1 MAINY
6 YNTHLT
12 KKESSV
18 IIPKH
23 ALEKGMIIQARYT
36 NVDRK
41 SKQYMF
47 VVLNRDF
54 RGKVHLLSLNEM
66 TTYQLNDMARRTGI
80 RIIPNFKKRGLDFE
94 KLLIMESSNRFY
106 HRKLA
111 GNMDTMYNHS
121 YRTFFANKLG
131 LVQLIDYRFD
141 KDIEPPKDNTL
152 KG

>member
-1 MAINY
+1 MSINY

-18 IIPKH
+18 IIPKS

-36 NVDRK
+36 SSDHAARP
-41 SKQYMF
+41 YMF
-47 VVLNRDF
+47 VVLNRNF

-66 TTYQLNDMARRTGI
+66 TTYQLNDMARKTGT
-80 RIIPNFKKRGLDFE
+80 RVIPKFKKRGLDLE
-94 KLLIMESSNRFY
+94 KLIILESSNRFY

-111 GNMDTMYNHS
+111 GNMDRLYNHS
-121 YRTFFANKLG
+121 YRTFFLNKIG

-141 KDIEPPKDNTL
+141 KDIEERTIL
-152 KG
+152 

>member
-18 IIPKH
+18 IIPKY

-36 NVDRK
+36 KVDRT
-41 SKQYMF
+41 SKNYMF

-66 TTYQLNDMARRTGI
+66 TTIQLNNMARRTGI

-94 KLLIMESSNRFY
+94 KLLILESSNRFY
-106 HRKLA
+106 HRKLQ

-141 KDIEPPKDNTL
+141 KDIEPQEQIN
-152 KG
+152 G

>member
-18 IIPKH
+18 IIPKF

-36 NVDRK
+36 NVDKK
-41 SKQYMF
+41 SKLYMF

-66 TTYQLNDMARRTGI
+66 TTHQLNDMARRTGI

-94 KLLIMESSNRFY
+94 KLTIMESSNRFY

-121 YRTFFANKLG
+121 YRTFFASKLG

>member
-1 MAINY
+1 MSINY

-18 IIPKH
+18 IIPKS

-36 NVDRK
+36 SADK
-41 SKQYMF
+41 SARPYMF
-47 VVLNRDF
+47 VVLNRNF

-66 TTYQLNDMARRTGI
+66 TTYQLNDMARRTVI

-111 GNMDTMYNHS
+111 GNMDTLYNHS
-121 YRTFFANKLG
+121 YRTFFANKIG

-141 KDIEPPKDNTL
+141 KDIEPRIL
-152 KG
+152 